1 MFLLFKC
8 LCSLRLLWSKRVKD
22 TLTQENERRK
32 DRAITIRNS
41 CFILFPLRNNDGDK
55 KRGIS
60 RHLIFWRRT
69 TTPCLSRVISE
80 NNWCETFTHTFSWS
94 WRPKMRNTFTDFFS
108 THHHL
113 FLEHVMESFLS
124 YCIRV
129 TLCSHLILS
138 HLSCEQCF
146 STSTLSQKQ
155 DFTCPRLAWLW
166 DQLSSS
172 SSMFTGVLRNL
183 IETGSRLPLSVPL
196 LQELSLEHQTD
207 YLPSMDI
214 IITCITNLGQ
224 FLSLSGKATRRSTT
238 LSTVTKAIMTTTL
251 QTRHF
256 LTLNTVVIDVTIILI
271 TNINSSIKWVWRQI
285 LIRLHQQLR
294 LQSSLAFLR
303 KSWWRISWIT
313 WYGIRLQWM
322 RISFRMDWKD
332 ILIEIKSD
340 PECCVNLR
348 TTWKDYW
355 LRMSVADQR
364 VLIFIK
370 SLPKLLSRRRN
381 DNLFLNI
388 AITATMV
395 TIVVVIIHLYPRIS
409 HHCLLHFRVHLLQSL
424 QQTLIH

>member
-1 MFLLFKC
+1 
-8 LCSLRLLWSKRVKD
+8 
-22 TLTQENERRK
+22 
-32 DRAITIRNS
+32 
-41 CFILFPLRNNDGDK
+41 
-55 KRGIS
+55 
-60 RHLIFWRRT
+60 
-69 TTPCLSRVISE
+69 
-80 NNWCETFTHTFSWS
+80 
-94 WRPKMRNTFTDFFS
+94 MRNTFTDFFS

-271 TNINSSIKWVWRQI
+271 TNINSSIK
-285 LIRLHQQLR
+285 
-294 LQSSLAFLR
+294 
-303 KSWWRISWIT
+303 
-313 WYGIRLQWM
+313 
-322 RISFRMDWKD
+322 
-332 ILIEIKSD
+332 
-340 PECCVNLR
+340 
-348 TTWKDYW
+348 
-355 LRMSVADQR
+355 
-364 VLIFIK
+364 
-370 SLPKLLSRRRN
+370 
-381 DNLFLNI
+381 
-388 AITATMV
+388 
-395 TIVVVIIHLYPRIS
+395 
-409 HHCLLHFRVHLLQSL
+409 
-424 QQTLIH
+424 